1 MKFDEIFSWFR
12 GDKSGLYRLRQG
24 RWKKLFAYHL
34 HVAAA
39 GRCCCCCLRHALI
52 HSFNKIVENNRSQ
65 SREAAAGASQWE
77 NGRRF
82 LSDYSNSFSDEMNE
96 HWMSTRCSAQPAE
109 IKHTPNAVFYCA
121 ERHKWT
127 GGGEANWRLAVEF
140 LRRCRLL
147 CLVTWSA
154 GPFVNNCA
162 EMLLLTG
169 SFFFTF
175 SLLLFPL
182 WIVMQ
187 ISFGFYSILG
197 KLGKIQVNQIY
208 IFKKIQKM

>member
-12 GDKSGLYRLRQG
+12 GDKSGPYRLRQG

-65 SREAAAGASQWE
+65 SREAASQWE

-169 SFFFTF
+169 SFFLRSVSYFF
-175 SLLLFPL
+175 PFELSCKFLLDFIQF
-182 WIVMQ
+182 WENW
-187 ISFGFYSILG
+187 G
-197 KLGKIQVNQIY
+197 K
-208 IFKKIQKM
+208 FK